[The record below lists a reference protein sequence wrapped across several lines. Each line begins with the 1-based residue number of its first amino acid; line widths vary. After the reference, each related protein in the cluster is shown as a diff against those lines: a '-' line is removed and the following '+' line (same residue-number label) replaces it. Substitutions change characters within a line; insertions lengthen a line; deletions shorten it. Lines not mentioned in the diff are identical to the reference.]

1 MKLLHNSIDLAKTD
15 SIKLLKEQVSD
26 SVHIQLRQQ
35 DMNGFFGDFLRYVNL
50 LDDSERFYEFDKPE
64 NGETDWAIMKAC
76 FANAADLDTIVHYK
90 YAVWKENEGWRCV
103 SGGDAGMEYLWYFFE
118 PDIEILKEFAADVI
132 QKKYNGELLNDA
144 DRQVYSVFFTRFEDW
159 IQVIAK
165 IEELRSK
172 SQN

>member
-50 LDDSERFYEFDKPE
+50 LDDSQKFYEFDTPE

-90 YAVWKENEGWRCV
+90 YAVWRENEGWRCV
-103 SGGDAGMEYLWYFFE
+103 SGGEDGMEYLWYFFE

-132 QKKYNGELLNDA
+132 QKKYNGEMLNDV
-144 DRQVYSVFFTRFEDW
+144 DRQILFCFFLRFEDW
-159 IQVIAK
+159 YQIVAK
-165 IEELRSK
+165 AEELRSK

>member
-35 DMNGFFGDFLRYVNL
+35 DMNGFFGDFLRFVDL
-50 LDDSERFYEFDKPE
+50 LDDSERFYEFDKPG

-132 QKKYNGELLNDA
+132 QKKYNGEMLNDA
-144 DRQVYSVFFTRFEDW
+144 ERQILLCFFLRFEDW
-159 IQVIAK
+159 YQIVAK
-165 IEELRSK
+165 AEKLRSK